1 MTKRFLVQTGSVL
14 SSMLLMISVAAVAD
28 QTQPATQ
35 TQPPGSSSAHHFIK
49 EAAQGGLAEVTLG
62 QMAADKGESKE
73 VREFGRRMVQDHS
86 KANDEL
92 KTLATAVGVPLPTE
106 MSTEAKSFQQR
117 LENLS
122 GAEFDRA
129 YMDEMLKDHMKDVSA
144 FEKQAV
150 DGQNAQVKEWA
161 QKTLPTLREHLSLA
175 QQTAKNVSAQNSMDR
190 DASGGMSA
198 AASEVQ
204 VIKGT
209 KKSTDEG
216 Q

>member
-28 QTQPATQ
+28 QTQPAADQ
-35 TQPPGSSSAHHFIK
+35 TQPAGSSSAHHFIT

-62 QMAADKGESKE
+62 QMAADKGESEE
-73 VREFGRRMVQDHS
+73 VKEFGRRMVRDHG
-86 KANDEL
+86 KANEEL
-92 KTLATAVGVPLPTE
+92 KTLATAVGAPLPPE
-106 MSTEAKSFQQR
+106 MTTEAKALQQR

-122 GAEFDRA
+122 GAEFDRT
-129 YMDEMLKDHMKDVSA
+129 YMDEMLKDHMKDISA

-161 QKTLPTLREHLSLA
+161 KKTLPILREHLALA
-175 QQTAKNVSAQNSMDR
+175 QSTAKNVSAQNSTDL

-198 AASEVQ
+198 TASDVPER
-204 VIKGT
+204 I
-209 KKSTDEG
+209 G
-216 Q
+216 QSASDGQ